1 MHRRIGIVPGNASRL
16 VRLWLVAI
24 AAAAIAYGI
33 KRVLPFHRPLLVG
46 PAVLIPYAA
55 LYLAIT
61 QWMGIAS
68 MGSLN
73 RLLRRGR

>member
-1 MHRRIGIVPGNASRL
+1 MHRRIGAVPGGGSRL

-24 AAAAIAYGI
+24 LAAVVGYGI
-33 KRVLPFHRPLLVG
+33 KRVLPFHKPLLIG
-46 PAVLIPYAA
+46 PCVLVPYAA
-55 LYLAIT
+55 LYVAIT

-68 MGSLN
+68 MGGLN

>member
-1 MHRRIGIVPGNASRL
+1 
-16 VRLWLVAI
+16 LWLVAI
-24 AAAAIAYGI
+24 VTAAIGFGI
-33 KRVLPFHRPLLVG
+33 KRVLPFHKPLLVG
-46 PAVLIPYAA
+46 PCVLIPYAA

-68 MGSLN
+68 MGPLN